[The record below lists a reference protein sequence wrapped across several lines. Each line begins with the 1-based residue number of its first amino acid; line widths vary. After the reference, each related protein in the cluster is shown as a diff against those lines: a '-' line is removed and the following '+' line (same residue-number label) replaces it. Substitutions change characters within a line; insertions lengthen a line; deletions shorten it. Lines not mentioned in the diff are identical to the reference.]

1 MSYITQHVQA
11 PAPSSIM
18 QISLMSTTN
27 MASITLRRPHSDCLP
42 PCDVSY
48 LTLMQALSIDNLMT
62 AFALVLREQQVLV
75 ISEFHQAYSSVTEA
89 LVSLIFPL
97 AWEFP
102 FISVAPVQLIG
113 VLESPVPFIV
123 GLHTRV
129 CWRVVT
135 ACGSQGCTA
144 LHCRL
149 TVASPPLLAGIAT
162 YAAGRGHDSRSR
174 HQLIV
179 HCWQDR
185 DTVVEK
191 PPPLG

>member
-1 MSYITQHVQA
+1 
-11 PAPSSIM
+11 M